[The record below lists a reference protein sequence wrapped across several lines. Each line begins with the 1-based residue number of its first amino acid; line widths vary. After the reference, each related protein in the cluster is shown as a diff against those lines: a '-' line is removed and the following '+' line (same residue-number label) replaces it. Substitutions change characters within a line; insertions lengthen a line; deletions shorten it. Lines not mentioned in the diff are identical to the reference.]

1 MTRCASVLVICA
13 LMMVPNIWGAIG
25 IEPAEDTSPIIM
37 ADRSGNVSSGG
48 LYGGVVT
55 YDDVALLVNDNSP
68 VSLEIGTYFALKRGI
83 PPLRVINLSV
93 PARETI
99 NSGEFDE
106 LARQVKEN
114 LSQRGL
120 TDSIDYLVTTKGVPL
135 RVSGSQMRM
144 ASVDSELMLLDG
156 PYENR
161 IHGNYWMT
169 NPYFD
174 KFDTFSREK
183 YGIRLVTRLTGYTK
197 EEAMN
202 LLDLADGSLGQRGR
216 ALLDMD
222 PGKDGNAGYKIAN
235 DWMRNAHYWLTNNGY
250 ESLLDEN
257 GTFRTSWTNTSAYYS
272 WGSND
277 GNWNM
282 GLIRNGGFESGTGS
296 SPSDW
301 TLYNGSKAERTQ
313 EARYEGSW
321 SLKLVDSLAVQT
333 YEVDYPGHRFILN
346 GRAAFNYGDGFVR
359 VIVKGLDINGNV
371 TYYKE
376 IYNRTYPGEFRD
388 FQGVIEN
395 GSGVVR
401 LEIRLESLG
410 DVVGYFDSINLR
422 VIRPHNQWVPGA
434 IAETCVSTGGR
445 SMTYGTTYGQSLV
458 ADLIRDGVT
467 GVKGYTWE
475 PYLSAVSH
483 ADILFPAYYQGYNLA
498 ESFWMGSEYGSWMGT
513 VIGDPKCAP
522 YINVRPDMGFNGT
535 SPISA
540 KVDDEGSPYIELELF
555 NKGLSPVK
563 NGLVELF
570 MDGILVDSMRIDIA
584 PGSSLSLEYGF
595 SRIGPHMQGVH
606 DLEAV
611 LNSDASFLEYDP
623 NNNFHTSRVRVNTIP
638 SVSIITDRVD
648 VYRTGS
654 VIFDVT
660 VMDPDGDMENGSLAL
675 DIGSPPQEI
684 PDAELIEA
692 VHRGNVSSF
701 RYELIVP
708 YDAMTGLYTVKATY
722 TDPQGSRA
730 SGLLDGGSFRVLNA
744 LPTLLGFLNVT
755 EVNRG
760 TPFSI
765 DLAWYDPDTPDGNLT
780 VKTTLIGSTQRRIHL
795 ESPMRTSNNT
805 GSYTIYIPVEYP
817 SQTWNISSEAVD
829 ADGAVGTW
837 YSEIRTVNGAPFISI
852 ITSPPFEVTRLDVLN
867 ISFTYNDPEGLQP
880 EDLNLEVIEI
890 SEDDITAALLSD
902 RPRPVS
908 GSEYAS
914 SLNCRYLPVG
924 TYSIVITA
932 KDDENAVDRMEL
944 HDALKVVN
952 IPASILNLTVAHSSY
967 PSGVIFRGSYVT
979 VTVEA
984 VDPDDAGFGPRL
996 TGHVEAE
1003 GFASRE
1009 FQMEKKGGNIYSGR
1023 IATGN
1028 DWPVG
1033 PYSIRIE
1040 AIDDMLEL
1048 TTMVSEAAFRLDARM
1063 PEPLA
1068 SSLMIYPNGSYI
1080 ASAEF
1085 GLVSGGSRIVE
1096 AYLDMIDAEG
1106 REFRIE
1112 LEEGPTNSVW
1122 TASGITNI
1130 KPVNATLTMI
1140 DHLGRMATY
1149 EDLTVIDAVV
1159 LPSIEVPKKENW
1171 GSLLIS
1177 MALLLVGIILLIAL
1191 LLIMYF
1197 RRGKRMR
1204 PAPPAVGPFDH
1215 RIPPPFS
1222 GGNGTEALPKASE
1235 LSDGTIYHPPA
1246 RRADPV
1252 SQTIPVMGEMVPEGS
1267 EPSAGDEV
1275 APYIVDASHDG
1286 EGINRDDNIAPP
1298 EEHVPDTDHHD
1309 LPGDSGQGESEI
1321 DEGPG
1326 LRS

>member
-1 MTRCASVLVICA
+1 
-13 LMMVPNIWGAIG
+13 MMLPNIWGAAG
-25 IEPAEDTSPIIM
+25 IEPVESIAPIVT

-55 YDDVALLVNDNSP
+55 YEDVALLVNDNSP
-68 VSLEIGTYFALKRGI
+68 ISLEIGTYFAQKRGI
-83 PPLRVINLSV
+83 SPLRVINLSV

-99 NSGEFDE
+99 NPGEFDE

-114 LSQRGL
+114 LSDRGL
-120 TDSIDYLVTTKGVPL
+120 TDEINYLVTTKGVPL

-156 PYENR
+156 PYEDR

-169 NPYFD
+169 NPYFN
-174 KFDTFSREK
+174 KFDPFSREK

-202 LLDLADGSLGQRGR
+202 LIDLADDSLGQRGR

-235 DWMRNAHYWLTNNGY
+235 DWMRNAHSWLTNNGY

-257 GTFRTSWTNTSAYYS
+257 GTFRTSWTNTSAYFS

-282 GLIRNGGFESGTGS
+282 GLIKNGGFESGTGS

-301 TLYNGSKAERTQ
+301 TLYNGSPAERTQ

-321 SLKLVDSLAVQT
+321 SLKVSNTTAVQVHD
-333 YEVDYPGHRFILN
+333 VDFTDHRFILD
-346 GRAAFNYGDGFVR
+346 GRILTSSVEDR
-359 VIVKGLDINGNV
+359 VAVSVNGLDEGGNV
-371 TYYKE
+371 TYSKE
-376 IYNRTYPGEFRD
+376 LTYRMGFLSWSS

-395 GSGVVR
+395 GSGFVK
-401 LEIRLESLG
+401 LEILLKASEG
-410 DVVGYFDSINLR
+410 TVAYFDSMNLR

-475 PYLSAVSH
+475 PYLSAISH

-522 YINVRPDMGFNGT
+522 YINLRPDMGFNGT

-570 MDGILVDSMRIDIA
+570 MDGVLVDSMRVDIA
-584 PGSSLSLEYGF
+584 PGSSLSIEYGF
-595 SRIGPHMQGVH
+595 SRIGSRMQGVH
-606 DLEAV
+606 DFEAV
-611 LNSDASFLEYDP
+611 LNSDASFLEFDP
-623 NNNFHTSRVRVNTIP
+623 NDNVHTSRVRVNTIP
-638 SVSIITDRVD
+638 SVSIISDRVD
-648 VYRTGS
+648 VFRTGS

-660 VMDPDGDMENGSLAL
+660 VLDPDGDMENGSLTL
-675 DIGSPPQEI
+675 DIGYPPQEI

-692 VHRGNVSSF
+692 VHRGNISSF

-730 SGLLDGGSFRVLNA
+730 SGLLDGGSVRVLNA
-744 LPTLLGFLNVT
+744 LPILSGSLKVT
-755 EVNRG
+755 EVQRG
-760 TPFSI
+760 VPFSF
-765 DLAWYDPDTPDGNLT
+765 DLAWYDPDTPGGNLT
-780 VKTTLIGSTQRRIHL
+780 VKTTLIGSTQRRIPL
-795 ESPMRTSNNT
+795 ESPIRTSNNT
-805 GSYTIYIPVEYP
+805 GSYTISIPVEYP
-817 SQTWNISSEAVD
+817 SQTWNISSEALD
-829 ADGAVGTW
+829 AEGAVGTW
-837 YSEIRTVNGAPFISI
+837 SQEIRTVNGAPSLSLL
-852 ITSPPFEVTRLDVLN
+852 TPHPFEVTRLDVLS
-867 ISFTYNDPEGLQP
+867 ISFLYQDPEGLEP
-880 EDLNLEVIEI
+880 EDLGLDVIDV
-890 SEDDITAALLSD
+890 SEDDRTTVLLSD
-902 RPRPVS
+902 RPRSVT
-908 GSEYAS
+908 GSEYVS
-914 SLNCRYLPVG
+914 YLNCRYLPVG
-924 TYSIVITA
+924 IHYIVITA
-932 KDDENAVDRMEL
+932 KDDENTVVRLEL
-944 HDALKVVN
+944 QDALRVVN
-952 IPASILNLTVAHSSY
+952 VPASLSNLTVTQSS
-967 PSGVIFRGSYVT
+967 PSGGVIYRGSYVT

-996 TGHVEAE
+996 TGHVEAD
-1003 GFASRE
+1003 GLASRE
-1009 FQMEKKGGNIYSGR
+1009 FQLERKGGNIYSGR
-1023 IATGN
+1023 IATGM

-1033 PYSIRIE
+1033 QYSIRIE

-1048 TTMVSEAAFRLDARM
+1048 TTLVSEAAFHLDARI
-1063 PEPLA
+1063 PEVLA
-1068 SSLMIYPNGSYI
+1068 SSIRIFPNGSYM
-1080 ASAEF
+1080 ASLEF
-1085 GLVSGGSRIVE
+1085 GLLSGGSRVIE
-1096 AYLDMIDAEG
+1096 AYIDIRDAEG

-1130 KPVNATLTMI
+1130 KPVNSTLTMI
-1140 DHLGRMATY
+1140 DHLGRMVTY
-1149 EDLTVIDAVV
+1149 EDRTVIDAVED
-1159 LPSIEVPKKENW
+1159 PSIEDPEKGK
-1171 GSLLIS
+1171 GDMLLLT
-1177 MALLLVGIILLIAL
+1177 MALLLIGIIVVGTL
-1191 LLIMYF
+1191 LLMVYF
-1197 RRGKRMR
+1197 RRRRDMK
-1204 PAPPAVGPFDH
+1204 PAPPAVGHFVSPAPLLFPDG
-1215 RIPPPFS
+1215 S
-1222 GGNGTEALPKASE
+1222 GPEALPNASE
-1235 LSDGTIYHPPA
+1235 LSDGAIYHPPA
-1246 RRADPV
+1246 KRSDPV
-1252 SQTIPVMGEMVPEGS
+1252 SQTMPIMGEIVPEGS
-1267 EPSAGDEV
+1267 
-1275 APYIVDASHDG
+1275 DASFEDDNAQITDDPSFGG

-1298 EEHVPDTDHHD
+1298 EEHVPDTDDHD
-1309 LPGDSGQGESEI
+1309 LPGDTG
-1321 DEGPG
+1321 
-1326 LRS
+1326 